1 MPATTRPARCASSRS
16 ARTAPDS
23 PSRSATTSRRRRGD
37 GSKGRSTGSS
47 TRRTRRA
54 CGGRPSGSAR
64 TPSTVPTSWNAT
76 RKHSSNRAGADV
88 ADRPKALVTAPFRG
102 EGLETLERL
111 ADVVYDPWIE
121 QQPLRIYNSEQLAD
135 RIGSE
140 GANVVI
146 VESDSVKGPVL
157 DLPLV
162 AIGSCRGDPNN
173 VDVPAAT
180 ARGIPVLRAPG
191 RNADAVAELTV
202 ALLSA
207 VNRGVV
213 RADQDVR
220 EGEIYRDGTIPYQRF
235 RAWQLAG
242 RTAGL
247 VGLGAVGRATRW
259 RLEGLGMRV
268 IAHDPYSDEAT
279 HTRDDLLAE
288 ADVVSMHAIVTPE
301 TEGMIGAEQFDRMRD
316 GAIFLNTARAMLHD
330 TEANHSKLIAEGIGA
345 VLAGEKP
352 DNLVNPEVLDGRR

>member
-1 MPATTRPARCASSRS
+1 
-16 ARTAPDS
+16 
-23 PSRSATTSRRRRGD
+23 
-37 GSKGRSTGSS
+37 
-47 TRRTRRA
+47 
-54 CGGRPSGSAR
+54 
-64 TPSTVPTSWNAT
+64 
-76 RKHSSNRAGADV
+76 V

-102 EGLETLERL
+102 EGLDKLEQL

-121 QQPLRIYNSEQLAD
+121 QQPLRIYNSAQLAE
-135 RIGSE
+135 RIEAE
-140 GANVVI
+140 GANVVV

-162 AIGSCRGDPNN
+162 AVGSCRGDPNN
-173 VDVPAAT
+173 VDVAAAT

-202 ALLSA
+202 ALLFA

-213 RADQDVR
+213 RADLDVR

-268 IAHDPYSDEAT
+268 IAHDPYADDAT
-279 HTRDDLLAE
+279 HSLDDLLAE
-288 ADVVSMHAIVTPE
+288 ADVVSMHAMVTPE
-301 TEGMIGAEQFDRMRD
+301 TQGMIGGEQFARMKD
-316 GAIFLNTARAMLHD
+316 DAIYVNTARALLHDTDALVRALESGTLGGAGLDHFEGEHLPADHPLQSMSNVVLTPHIGGATYD
-330 TEANHSKLIAEGIGA
+330 TEANHSKLIADGLEQLLGG
-345 VLAGEKP
+345 GKP
-352 DNLVNPEVLDGRR
+352 DNLVNPEVLS